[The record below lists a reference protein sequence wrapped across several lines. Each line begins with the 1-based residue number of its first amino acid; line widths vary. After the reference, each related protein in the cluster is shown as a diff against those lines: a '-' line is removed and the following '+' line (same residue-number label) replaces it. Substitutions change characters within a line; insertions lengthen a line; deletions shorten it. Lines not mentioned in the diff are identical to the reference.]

1 MNNLSVNH
9 LLGIKNLNKE
19 DINLI
24 FKTADNFKKIINQP
38 IKKVPSLRDITIAN
52 LFLKILRER
61 NCHLK
66 LQKKDY
72 QQIF

>member
-9 LLGIKNLNKE
+9 LLGIKNLNTD

-24 FKTADNFKKIINQP
+24 FETADNFKKIINQP

-52 LFLKILRER
+52 LF
-61 NCHLK
+61 
-66 LQKKDY
+66 
-72 QQIF
+72 F

>member
-9 LLGIKNLNKE
+9 LLGIKNLNTD

-38 IKKVPSLRDITIAN
+38 IKKSTIIKRYN
-52 LFLKILRER
+52 YCKSF
-61 NCHLK
+61 
-66 LQKKDY
+66 
-72 QQIF
+72 F